1 MARLLGMP
9 LMPWQQYVAD
19 VALEVDPATGWWAYD
34 KVVLT
39 VQRRAGKSALDTSVK
54 VDRMATGK
62 DCRLWMSAQGGEE
75 ALELWRETC
84 RLLELSP
91 LAGKVR
97 AYTTTG
103 KERLVWLPTNSTL
116 TPFPPNG
123 DKLHSKAI
131 DLLSLDELWRYDAEA
146 ATKMKA
152 GYRPTFLTTNAQAWL
167 ISTMGTELSVWLNQE
182 REEGRRAVELGANRG
197 TAYFEWSIP
206 KVWRGVKV
214 EELDIDELIRV
225 IIAHHPAA
233 GVHPLMPTS
242 KLEQFVRDDLVD
254 PLIGHAGVLRQ
265 YGNVSTEH
273 YGERLIHPA
282 IVEATTT
289 LQRIPETATPAIAFD
304 VDPDLRCSSISA
316 GWRDG
321 AGVGLVEVIE
331 HGLGTRWT
339 AGAVVGILERQG
351 LKRVTCNNAGP
362 ARDVADEIERAGYE
376 VQRVSAP
383 DYSAACVRFHEQI
396 KAPRPAVLH
405 YGTAELV
412 DAFGP
417 LAWRKLG
424 QGLAFATTGDPITPV
439 TSSTLALWGAD
450 HPPVVEPERPR
461 SRVY

>member
-62 DCRLWMSAQGGEE
+62 DRRLWMSAQGGEE

-84 RLLELSP
+84 RLLELSL

-182 REEGRRAVELGANRG
+182 RQEGRRAVELGANRG

-214 EELDIDELIRV
+214 EELDIEELIRV

-233 GVHPLMPTS
+233 GVHPLMPAS

-289 LQRIPETATPAIAFD
+289 LLRIPETATPAIAFD

-316 GWRDG
+316 G
-321 AGVGLVEVIE
+321 
-331 HGLGTRWT
+331 
-339 AGAVVGILERQG
+339 
-351 LKRVTCNNAGP
+351 
-362 ARDVADEIERAGYE
+362 
-376 VQRVSAP
+376 
-383 DYSAACVRFHEQI
+383 
-396 KAPRPAVLH
+396 
-405 YGTAELV
+405 
-412 DAFGP
+412 
-417 LAWRKLG
+417 
-424 QGLAFATTGDPITPV
+424 
-439 TSSTLALWGAD
+439 
-450 HPPVVEPERPR
+450 
-461 SRVY
+461 